1 MIIMMSPSPLPPSLS
16 LSPFLS
22 NPPDPIV
29 LGLLGVGSLDL
40 HQPHPLPDPTPQ
52 QPRHAPGPR
61 HIHNRSPCHIHQL
74 QCRSTERSR
83 TQHSGK
89 VHHLGG
95 TPRHHQRQIPHVEG
109 GRKEEH
115 FTSFRLVGRFKAFP
129 LHSGVAGRF
138 LLDRSS
144 SISQHSTVL
153 LCRVLVLVAD
163 SSLREGRLEMPG
175 EVWPVLEALLQ
186 QSAL

>member
-1 MIIMMSPSPLPPSLS
+1 MYAHYDVSLP
-16 LSPFLS
+16 PFLS
-22 NPPDPIV
+22 NPPHPIV

-52 QPRHAPGPR
+52 QPRHAPGPC
-61 HIHNRSPCHIHQL
+61 HIHNRSPRCIHQL

-95 TPRHHQRQIPHVEG
+95 TPSHHQCQIPHVEG

-115 FTSFRLVGRFKAFP
+115 FTSFWLVGRFKAFP

-144 SISQHSTVL
+144 SISQRSAVL
-153 LCRVLVLVAD
+153 LCRVLVFVAD
-163 SSLREGRLEMPG
+163 SSLCEGRLEMPG